1 MEAEQIEEVPEPDI
15 ELPLQVELLDRESEQ
30 RESEGGEREFSDG
43 SKRRRRR
50 EEQEISLSHHAARC
64 GICQHPDRDAIEQGF
79 LHWESPTLLALEYG
93 LGRRRA
99 IYRHARA
106 LGLYEKRGARTRRN
120 LEFVMEQAET
130 VTATASDVIR
140 AVRAYSCLTEDG
152 RWTEPAKRI
161 LIENVNRTQEEGF
174 GVFPASSDQP
184 LEAIS

>member
-1 MEAEQIEEVPEPDI
+1 MIENPDFNAPDEIEEVPQPEI
-15 ELPLQVELLDRESEQ
+15 ELPLDAFRERENDELEIELQEREIEQ
-30 RESEGGEREFSDG
+30 REREPRKTKGD
-43 SKRRRRR
+43 
-50 EEQEISLSHHAARC
+50 ISLSHHAARC
-64 GICQHPDRDAIEQGF
+64 GICQHPDRNAIEQGF

-106 LGLYEKRGARTRRN
+106 LGLFEQRGARTRRN

-174 GVFPASSDQP
+174 GVFPASSD
-184 LEAIS
+184 